1 MSSDLAGFRTL
12 FNTAVRKIN
21 ADSSAESLRRQ
32 GSTLLAGNLTY
43 DKNVLGEEGPVE
55 YTNSLDGKVS
65 RGEIAPSVAFGEMAQ
80 INSAIQ
86 DEIDAFNLGARTKT
100 ETAATEFDRQAGTID
115 EAQAREIIKNGQFFD
130 QSGNIQR
137 QILKLLPGNE
147 IGLRTGVNKELQDQ
161 LRNSSGEQK
170 IEKRTGPEGQT
181 TGLFGQPVESEK
193 PETTTVLTDAQP
205 DTITQGGVEYKR
217 ADAAPEVFKGTD
229 LVFPTGDMNDENYI
243 SRVNQFLTDNQ
254 AELLRIGVEDK
265 FLKDAQVL
273 FNKYDIQNPEDL
285 RKLPMRDPEIEFGR
299 KEAAVAYAVAAG
311 DPDKFNENFTFA
323 YNLMNTDDPD
333 QSVLDRLDRA
343 TTLEQSRNTYKASV
357 NKLISD
363 NRRDNLDRQA
373 NVTQDL
379 LDLGEEINY
388 FKDFD
393 NNDRKTIQD
402 PTIGANLNRF
412 QKLMQKIRLEG
423 NPIGTQI
430 SFNPNT
436 GLVEAGTISAG
447 AETVLKQQIGE
458 FVSAFAITKGD
469 QLRGGVFGLGF
480 IGGNRNLNAV
490 AGDISTNMRIRTET
504 VNGREQI
511 KEIVTLD
518 PNGGQYVPVMTG
530 DQFRSY
536 FPDAESSGLVMSVID
551 RE

>member
-1 MSSDLAGFRTL
+1 MSLAADRVRAEQFKDLKEARKKRDANALMGSLSPYLQEVSLDVSSPDFANIDETNFNKMMFGKEKVEDQIAEYENLESYGAGGNFVKPKEHDLMVDVVNSLSTARSYTDIGTGKTREGEVVGIRINKTNGAIHYDLKTDQGIVPKTLGFSNDPKDIVMSSDLAGFRTL

-32 GSTLLAGNLTY
+32 GSTLLAGNLKY

-55 YTNSLDGKVS
+55 YSNELDNKVA
-65 RGEIAPSVAFGEMAQ
+65 RGEMVPSAAFVEMGQ
-80 INSAIQ
+80 INSTIQ
-86 DEIDAFNLGARTKT
+86 DEIDEFNLNARTKT
-100 ETAATEFDRQAGTID
+100 EAAATEFDRQAGTID

-170 IEKRTGPEGQT
+170 IEKRTGPEGPT

-229 LVFPTGDMNDENYI
+229 LVFPTGDIKDENYR

-285 RKLPMRDPEIEFGR
+285 RKIPIRDPE
-299 KEAAVAYAVAAG
+299 
-311 DPDKFNENFTFA
+311 
-323 YNLMNTDDPD
+323 
-333 QSVLDRLDRA
+333 
-343 TTLEQSRNTYKASV
+343 
-357 NKLISD
+357 
-363 NRRDNLDRQA
+363 
-373 NVTQDL
+373 
-379 LDLGEEINY
+379 
-388 FKDFD
+388 
-393 NNDRKTIQD
+393 
-402 PTIGANLNRF
+402 
-412 QKLMQKIRLEG
+412 
-423 NPIGTQI
+423 
-430 SFNPNT
+430 
-436 GLVEAGTISAG
+436 
-447 AETVLKQQIGE
+447 
-458 FVSAFAITKGD
+458 
-469 QLRGGVFGLGF
+469 
-480 IGGNRNLNAV
+480 
-490 AGDISTNMRIRTET
+490 
-504 VNGREQI
+504 
-511 KEIVTLD
+511 
-518 PNGGQYVPVMTG
+518 
-530 DQFRSY
+530 
-536 FPDAESSGLVMSVID
+536 
-551 RE
+551 